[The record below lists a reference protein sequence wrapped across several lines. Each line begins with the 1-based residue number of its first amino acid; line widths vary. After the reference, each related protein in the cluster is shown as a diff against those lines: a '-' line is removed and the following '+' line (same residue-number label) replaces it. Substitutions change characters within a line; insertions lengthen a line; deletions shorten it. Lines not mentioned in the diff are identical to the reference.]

1 MADLEERIRRRA
13 YELWEQHGR
22 PEGQQD
28 SHWEMARQEIM
39 AESAGGGDPVTGPEG
54 MPAAGTGEGM
64 LQGAG
69 SVAAPAKRSR
79 SKPPAAKEAAPAKVP
94 EPEPAA
100 KRGSSRSR
108 SKATEGAE
116 AGISATP
123 TGDEGKGIS
132 TAKAAAA
139 AASTLE
145 AERAPPRRAS
155 RPGSRK
161 AEA

>member
-13 YELWEQHGR
+13 YELWERHGR
-22 PEGQQD
+22 PEGQHD
-28 SHWEMARQEIM
+28 SHWEMARQEVM
-39 AESAGGGDPVTGPEG
+39 AEAVDGGQEANGSEA
-54 MPAAGTGEGM
+54 MPAAGTGEGV

-69 SVAAPAKRSR
+69 STAAPAKRSR
-79 SKPPAAKEAAPAKVP
+79 PKAAAAKDVAPKAP
-94 EPEPAA
+94 EPEPPA
-100 KRGSSRSR
+100 KRAAGRSR

-116 AGISATP
+116 AGLAATP

-139 AASTLE
+139 AAQTIE
-145 AERAPPRRAS
+145 AEKAAPRRAS
-155 RPGSRK
+155 RPGTRK